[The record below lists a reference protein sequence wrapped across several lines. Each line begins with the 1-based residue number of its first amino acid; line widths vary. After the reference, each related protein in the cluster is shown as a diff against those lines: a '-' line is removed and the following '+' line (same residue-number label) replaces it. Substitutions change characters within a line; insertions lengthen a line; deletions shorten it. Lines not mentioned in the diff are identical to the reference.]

1 MGHSKVTK
9 IQLDQDGKTLYILVH
24 IEDFEAGAPVE
35 ISGHAVQTNGAAATF
50 HKVEKMPPGAGPINA
65 DFTLTVTAAP
75 TEAFGVDRRIV
86 AVANAT
92 ECWFTAMKK
101 DSGPPPPGIM
111 GVWVADAYGYPNVS
125 P

>member
-9 IQLDQDGKTLYILVH
+9 IQLDQDGVTLHILVH
-24 IEDFEAGAPVE
+24 IEDFEAGTPVE

-50 HKVEKMPPGAGPINA
+50 HEVKEMPPGAGPISA
-65 DFTLTVTAAP
+65 DFTVTVTAAP

-86 AVANAT
+86 AVAKAA
-92 ECWFTAMKK
+92 ECWFTTMKK
-101 DSGPPPPGIM
+101 DNGQLPDGIM
-111 GVWVADAYGYPNVS
+111 GVWEADSYGYANAS